1 MERKYMYILEMS
13 VPRGIRR
20 GRLLIEVCGGI
31 VRGQLEMF
39 RNMTEIISGSYERG
53 RIEFDGCM
61 KTLGYTMKYHASGKI
76 TKRHI
81 ELDFD
86 TDKGRFHAIGPK
98 LKTTSP
104 TTCRLKPRPRSALIS
119 WSASL

>member
-1 MERKYMYILEMS
+1 MS
-13 VPRGIRR
+13 MPRGIRR
-20 GRLLIEVCGGI
+20 GRLLIEIIGDL
-31 VRGQLEMF
+31 VRGRLEMF
-39 RNMTEIISGSYERG
+39 RNMTEIISGSCERG
-53 RIEFDGCM
+53 RIEFDGCI

-86 TDKGRFHAIGPK
+86 TDKGRFRAIGPK

-119 WSASL
+119 WSANS